1 MTENEI
7 KKALEIHAQRGECAE
22 CPYAVL
28 EPGRCQIQLFT
39 DCIGLIDRYELEISI
54 KNTLLCKAESKIKAL
69 EMDNAQLQSDIVN
82 ANMNCE
88 HVQAENERLNAMVEA
103 AENYLHPLPFK
114 NAVDEEIKKTQVK
127 AIKEFAER
135 LKKKATTVTGIPD
148 TRCLASDRQINNL
161 VKEMVGEG

>member
-1 MTENEI
+1 MTKNEI
-7 KKALEIHAQRGECAE
+7 KKALVIHAQREECAE

-28 EPGRCQIQLFT
+28 EPSRCQTQLFT
-39 DCIGLIDRYELEISI
+39 DCIGLIDRYEAEVSE
-54 KNTLLCKAESKIKAL
+54 KNKLLCKAESKIKAL

-88 HVQAENERLNAMVEA
+88 HVQAENERLSAMVDA

-114 NAVDEEIKKTQVK
+114 NDFDKEIDKAKTE

-135 LKKKATTVTGIPD
+135 LEQS
-148 TRCLASDRQINNL
+148 LERQYNAYGRLYVLRHIEKL
-161 VKEMVGEG
+161 VKEMAGEGL